1 MPEKGYRR
9 LCPGQSVGLRHTGY
23 VVMIQ
28 KVVKDASGKVVKL
41 EVECTDSNTAEK
53 PKAWIHWVSNPL
65 KVEVRLYDRL

>member
-9 LCPGQSVGLRHTGY
+9 LCAGQSVGLRHTGY

-28 KVVKDASGKVVKL
+28 KVVKDANGKVVKL
-41 EVECTDSNTAEK
+41 EVECANSNNSEK

-65 KVEVRLYDRL
+65 QVEVRLYDRL